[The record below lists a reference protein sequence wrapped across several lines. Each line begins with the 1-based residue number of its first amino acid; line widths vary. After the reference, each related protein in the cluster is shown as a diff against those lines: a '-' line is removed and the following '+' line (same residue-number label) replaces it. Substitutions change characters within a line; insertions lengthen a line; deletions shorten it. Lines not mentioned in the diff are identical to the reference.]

1 MDKYNKQTN
10 ITPSIKTDTL
20 SKDTEK
26 MKNTFKLTYADILA
40 MENEFLDSILEMQD
54 ETMYSVIMNQ
64 KGKMN
69 EILYNIDEGLQNQI
83 LTIEQANMI
92 KENLYDDLAIFLEFK
107 QKEINNK
114 TIELMKQNATDE
126 IEIIRS
132 KYDDQRKVIIDYIN
146 EIETILAEPKLIEIG
161 IDEEQ
166 LKLNIAMLNAHLE
179 KLAEAEKAE
188 IDEYE
193 KTILNDRAQAYI
205 DHCQDMLLTQEQYLS
220 NKNILINA
228 EIEQLKKLG
237 LAEEELVQIQK
248 SLQQEAFTDYQNYV
262 KEMWEKQ
269 LGDAKEFVDLIK
281 GLNED
286 FIDSMIDTFVDVA
299 RENKNFWD
307 AMLEMIE
314 DFVIN
319 AIKEINKYIAK
330 LLITKAIEAMLGV
343 PSAPIPGAGTGA
355 GTTYPIGY
363 GGFYTSVAPSAPTYT
378 PVSPPQNNIML
389 LGKKLD
395 RLTEAIENN
404 QPVVYTQLIE
414 GIPLRNAIK
423 KANIKA
429 NVL

>member
-1 MDKYNKQTN
+1 
-10 ITPSIKTDTL
+10 
-20 SKDTEK
+20 
-26 MKNTFKLTYADILA
+26 
-40 MENEFLDSILEMQD
+40 
-54 ETMYSVIMNQ
+54 
-64 KGKMN
+64 
-69 EILYNIDEGLQNQI
+69 
-83 LTIEQANMI
+83 
-92 KENLYDDLAIFLEFK
+92 
-107 QKEINNK
+107 
-114 TIELMKQNATDE
+114 MKQSATDE

-132 KYDDQRKVIIDYIN
+132 KYNDQRKVIIDYIN
-146 EIETILAEPKLIEIG
+146 EIETILAQPSLIEIG
-161 IDEEQ
+161 LDEEQ
-166 LKLNIAMLNAHLE
+166 LKLNIAQLNSYLE
-179 KLAEAEKAE
+179 KLNEAEKAE

-193 KTILNDRAQAYI
+193 KTILSDRAQAYI
-205 DHCQDMLLTQEQYLS
+205 DHCQDMLLTQEQYL
-220 NKNILINA
+220 NQKNILIQA

-237 LAEEELVQIQK
+237 LTEEELVQIQK

-269 LGDAKEFVDLIK
+269 LGDAKEFVDLVQ
-281 GLNED
+281 GLNEE
-286 FIDSMIDTFVDVA
+286 FVDSMIDTFVDVA

-343 PSAPIPGAGTGA
+343 PSAPIPGAGT
-355 GTTYPIGY
+355 TYPIGY
-363 GGFYTSVAPSAPTYT
+363 GGFYTSVAPTTPTYT
-378 PVSPPQNNIML
+378 PVAPPQSNVML
-389 LGKKLD
+389 LGRKLD
-395 RLTEAIENN
+395 KLTEAIENN

>member
-1 MDKYNKQTN
+1 
-10 ITPSIKTDTL
+10 
-20 SKDTEK
+20 
-26 MKNTFKLTYADILA
+26 
-40 MENEFLDSILEMQD
+40 
-54 ETMYSVIMNQ
+54 MN
-64 KGKMN
+64 
-69 EILYNIDEGLQNQI
+69 
-83 LTIEQANMI
+83 
-92 KENLYDDLAIFLEFK
+92 
-107 QKEINNK
+107 
-114 TIELMKQNATDE
+114 
-126 IEIIRS
+126 
-132 KYDDQRKVIIDYIN
+132 
-146 EIETILAEPKLIEIG
+146 
-161 IDEEQ
+161 
-166 LKLNIAMLNAHLE
+166 
-179 KLAEAEKAE
+179 EAEKAE

-193 KTILNDRAQAYI
+193 KTILSDRAQAYI
-205 DHCQDMLLTQEQYLS
+205 DHCQDMLLTQEQYL
-220 NKNILINA
+220 NQKNILIQA

-237 LAEEELVQIQK
+237 LTEEELVQIQK

-286 FIDSMIDTFVDVA
+286 FVDSMIDTFVDVA

-343 PSAPIPGAGTGA
+343 PSAPIPGAGT
-355 GTTYPIGY
+355 TYPIGY
-363 GGFYTSVAPSAPTYT
+363 GGFYTSVAPTTPTYT
-378 PVSPPQNNIML
+378 PVAPPQSNVML
-389 LGKKLD
+389 LGRKLD
-395 RLTEAIENN
+395 KLTEAIENN

-414 GIPLRNAIK
+414 GIPLRNAVK